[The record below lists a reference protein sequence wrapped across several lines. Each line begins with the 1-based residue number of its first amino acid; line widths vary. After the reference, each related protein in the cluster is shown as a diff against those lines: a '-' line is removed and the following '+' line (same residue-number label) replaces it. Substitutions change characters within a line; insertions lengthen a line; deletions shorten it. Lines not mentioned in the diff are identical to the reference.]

1 MIHNHGLY
9 ICNFC
14 NTGEVCT
21 GDPGSDW
28 SGVVHLYS
36 YEGGLPSGVPS
47 VLHHSGKKQ
56 SHRNTMKYGYMHRN
70 LYYEFMFK
78 VNLVY
83 SPTPNLK
90 I

>member
-1 MIHNHGLY
+1 MAFISA
-9 ICNFC
+9 IFC

-21 GDPGSDW
+21 GDPGSDR

-36 YEGGLPSGVPS
+36 HEGGLPSGVPS

-56 SHRNTMKYGYMHRN
+56 SHRNTVKYGYSAIFIMN
-70 LYYEFMFK
+70 SCLQQTWFIPQP
-78 VNLVY
+78 LI
-83 SPTPNLK
+83 L